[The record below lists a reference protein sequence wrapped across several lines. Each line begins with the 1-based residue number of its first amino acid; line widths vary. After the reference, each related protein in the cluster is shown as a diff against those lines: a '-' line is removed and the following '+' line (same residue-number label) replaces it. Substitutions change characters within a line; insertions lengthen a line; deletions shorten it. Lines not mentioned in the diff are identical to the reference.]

1 MFEHVNLEYD
11 YSNNGF
17 PGAEVTKNL
26 VTGYDQSVSVATY
39 TAKFDSHAVTMLV
52 YSTGLV
58 VFVDVYPGRTV
69 IRTNR
74 EFKPGDDGNLHL
86 VDA

>member
-1 MFEHVNLEYD
+1 MFKHVNLEYD

-17 PGAEVTKNL
+17 PDAEVTKNL
-26 VTGYDQSVSVATY
+26 VTGYDQSVNVTTY
-39 TAKFDSHAVTMLV
+39 TAKFDNHVVTMLV

-58 VFVDVYPGRTV
+58 FFADVYPGRTV

>member
-11 YSNNGF
+11 YSNYDF
-17 PGAEVTKNL
+17 PGAEVNQKL
-26 VTGYDQSVSVATY
+26 VTGYDQSVNVTAY
-39 TAKFDSHAVTMLV
+39 TAQFDNHSAIMSV

-58 VFVDVYPGRTV
+58 LFSDVYPDKVV

>member
-26 VTGYDQSVSVATY
+26 VTGYD
-39 TAKFDSHAVTMLV
+39 
-52 YSTGLV
+52 
-58 VFVDVYPGRTV
+58 
-69 IRTNR
+69 
-74 EFKPGDDGNLHL
+74 
-86 VDA
+86 

>member
-11 YSNNGF
+11 YLNYGF
-17 PGAEVTKNL
+17 PGAEVTQKL
-26 VTGYDQSVSVATY
+26 VTGYDQSVNVTAY
-39 TAKFDSHAVTMLV
+39 TAQFDNHSATMSV

-58 VFVDVYPGRTV
+58 VFSDVYPDKVV